1 VTAAVTVVGGGIAGL
16 VASIACAEAGAEVR
30 LLEAHRELGGRA
42 RSSSGP
48 FVTNLGP
55 HALYCDGPWWAWL
68 AARDLLPPMAKP
80 PNTGARFRYG
90 QKARRMPPLALVAK
104 AARLRRVAAPIDLD
118 FESWAAKRLGAE
130 HTAMLAGAAGVF
142 SFDADPGRL
151 SAAFVWERL
160 VRVNRVPSP
169 ARYVLGGWGSLVE
182 RLERCARALGVAIAT
197 RARVEALPAPPVIV
211 ATELEAARQLLGDD
225 SLRWEGAQTVLL
237 DVGLRAARA
246 DPFLVYDLEQAGFA
260 ERFSAHDASLA
271 PPGQELIQAH
281 MGQRPGEEAEDATGR
296 LEQLLDTAFE
306 DWRARTVWSR
316 RQTMDGRHGAL
327 DLPGASWCDRP
338 AVDRGGGVFLAGDM
352 VAAPGLLSEVAF
364 NSALEASR
372 HALGLAPDSPPPPR
386 QGEQS

>member
-327 DLPGASWCDRP
+327 DLPGTSWCDRP